1 MTTEP
6 PIPSY
11 LAGFSERSTAWRSL
25 LPEGHWTFSIANMV
39 RWLMWTKMSTIYI
52 NRIDENQKNWHRQMT
67 LVAVSLIQ

>member
-1 MTTEP
+1 MTTEQ

-25 LPEGHWTFSIANMV
+25 LPERLWTFSIANMG
-39 RWLMWTKMSTIYI
+39 RWLMRTKMSTIYI
-52 NRIDENQKNWHRQMT
+52 HTIDENQKNWHRQMT

>member
-11 LAGFSERSTAWRSL
+11 LAGFSERPTAWRSL
-25 LPEGHWTFSIANMV
+25 LPERLWTFSTANMV

-52 NRIDENQKNWHRQMT
+52 NTNDENQKNWHRQMT

>member
-25 LPEGHWTFSIANMV
+25 LPEGLWTLSIANMV
-39 RWLMWTKMSTIYI
+39 RWLMLTKICTVHI
-52 NRIDENQKNWHRQMT
+52 NTNDENQKNWHRQMT